1 MALFFSVTP
10 FICIVYEDPGHL
22 RPAFAIAIRNDGTR
36 TEQNAGDGI
45 GDRMIIHN
53 PMESPKHP
61 RYPGYM
67 DTLDLR
73 IVAALQENGRISNA
87 DLARLV
93 DLAPSTTLE
102 RVRRLEERGIIKGYQ
117 ARLDPQA
124 IGLPVQAFVLI
135 NLRRHQAL
143 SIDDFEDHIR
153 AVPEVLACH
162 HLTGRYDYMLH
173 VAVRDIEHLRQLV
186 ARSIAAIDGVEKQET
201 FLVLSTVKE
210 DSGFPTTPLQGNA
223 GPAIEE
229 A

>member
-1 MALFFSVTP
+1 
-10 FICIVYEDPGHL
+10 
-22 RPAFAIAIRNDGTR
+22 
-36 TEQNAGDGI
+36 
-45 GDRMIIHN
+45 
-53 PMESPKHP
+53 
-61 RYPGYM
+61 M
-67 DTLDLR
+67 DALDLR
-73 IVAALQENGRISNA
+73 IVAALQDNGRISNA

-93 DLAPSTTLE
+93 DLAPSTTLD
-102 RVRRLEERGIIKGYQ
+102 RVRRLEERGVIKGYRARIDPLALDLHIQ
-117 ARLDPQA
+117 AL
-124 IGLPVQAFVLI
+124 VLI

-143 SIDDFEDHIR
+143 SIDDFEDRIR

-173 VAVRDIEHLRQLV
+173 VAVRDIEHLRGLV

-210 DSGFPTTPLQGNA
+210 DSGFPTAPLQGPG